1 MKSTET
7 ESIMTPRVA
16 AAPRKDQ
23 LGVPTTEPARVSATG
38 RGPFFLL
45 ACVGVA
51 LIILTGITIL
61 ARLRARAELE
71 SDTIENLVPTVSIIH
86 PSQTSKQVELELPG
100 NITAFEEA
108 PIYAR
113 VSGYLKH
120 WFTDIGTRVAER
132 QPLAE
137 IETPELDQELN
148 QASAALAQA
157 NANLEIARISA
168 ERWQNLR
175 QSDAVSQQDTDV
187 KVATWH
193 ARQADVQAAE
203 ANVQRL
209 KELANFKKLVA
220 PFPGTITVRTMDA
233 GTLITAGSSREI
245 FRLARTDPLRVYV
258 SLPQAYSQMVRTN
271 DETVLTLAE
280 LPGQSFTG
288 KVDRTAGA
296 IDPVSRTLLTEILV
310 SNRDG
315 KLFPGAHAMVRVN
328 LATGVNPVV
337 VPVNTLLFR
346 DQNGVQVG
354 LVDSNG
360 VVRLANVTMGRDY
373 GTTVEIVHGLSETDN
388 VILNPSDSL
397 EAGTKVRIAKPRTDA
412 PKSIH
417 E

>member
-1 MKSTET
+1 MKQTET
-7 ESIMTPRVA
+7 EATTAPPVA
-16 AAPRKDQ
+16 VAPHGAE
-23 LGVPTTEPARVSATG
+23 LGAPTTKSAPPSRTVLL
-38 RGPFFLL
+38 FLL
-45 ACVGVA
+45 G
-51 LIILTGITIL
+51 GIGMVLVIL
-61 ARLRARAELE
+61 AVITVVSRSRSRAQLE
-71 SDTIENLVPTVSIIH
+71 TDTIENLVPTVSITH
-86 PSQTSKQVELELPG
+86 PKRTAAQVELDLPG

-113 VSGYLKH
+113 VNGYLKH
-120 WFTDIGTRVAER
+120 WSTDIGTRVAEG
-132 QPLAE
+132 QELAT

-175 QSDAVSQQDTDV
+175 KSDSVSQQDTDV
-187 KVATWH
+187 RVATWH
-193 ARQADVQAAE
+193 ARQADVQAQE

-220 PFPGTITVRTMDA
+220 PFPGIITIRTVDA

-258 SLPQAYSQMVRTN
+258 SLPQAYSQMVKTN
-271 DETVLTLAE
+271 DEAVLTFSE
-280 LPGQSFTG
+280 LPGQNFTG

-296 IDPVSRTLLTEILV
+296 IDPISRTLLTEILV
-310 SNRDG
+310 SNHDG
-315 KLFPGAHAMVRVN
+315 KLLPGAHAMVRVN

-346 DQNGVQVG
+346 NEQGVQVG

-360 VVRLANVTMGRDY
+360 IVRLANVTMGRDY
-373 GTTVEIVHGLSETDN
+373 GTTVEIVHGLSEADN
-388 VILNPSDSL
+388 LIINPSDSL
-397 EAGTKVRIAKPRTDA
+397 EPGLKVRVAKAGTGAAKPA
-412 PKSIH
+412 H

>member
-1 MKSTET
+1 MKQTET
-7 ESIMTPRVA
+7 GSSIAPPPS
-16 AAPRKDQ
+16 AAPHGAE
-23 LGVPTTEPARVSATG
+23 LGAPITQTAPVSPTIPL
-38 RGPFFLL
+38 FLL
-45 ACVGVA
+45 GGIGLVLA
-51 LIILTGITIL
+51 ILAGITMVS
-61 ARLRARAELE
+61 RSRARAELE
-71 SDTIENLVPTVSIIH
+71 SDTLANLVPTVSITH
-86 PSQTSKQVELELPG
+86 PKRTAAQVELDLPG

-113 VSGYLKH
+113 VNGYLKH
-120 WFTDIGTRVAER
+120 WFTDIGTRVAEG
-132 QPLAE
+132 QELAT

-175 QSDAVSQQDTDV
+175 KSDSVSQQDTDV

-193 ARQADVQAAE
+193 AREADVQAQE

-209 KELANFKKLVA
+209 KEMANFKKLVA
-220 PFPGTITVRTMDA
+220 PFPGIITIRTVDA

-245 FRLARTDPLRVYV
+245 FRLARTDPLRVYI

-271 DETVLTLAE
+271 DEAVLTFSE
-280 LPGQSFTG
+280 LPGQTFTG

-310 SNRDG
+310 SNHDG
-315 KLFPGAHAMVRVN
+315 KLFPGAHTMVRVN
-328 LATGVNPVV
+328 LATGANPVV

-346 DQNGVQVG
+346 NEQGVQVG
-354 LVDSNG
+354 LIDSNG
-360 VVRLANVTMGRDY
+360 IVRLANVTVGRDY
-373 GTTVEIVHGLSETDN
+373 GTTVEIVHGLSETDD
-388 VILNPSDSL
+388 VIINPSDSL
-397 EAGTKVRIAKPRTDA
+397 EPGIKVRVAKAGTNSAKA
-412 PKSIH
+412 AH